1 MGSRLR
7 RGRTF
12 DLGCPLDFTLYNMA
26 PRALVLLATGAEE
39 METVITVDVLRRGGV
54 EVVLAG
60 IDGDNVVTC
69 SRNVKIAPD
78 TSLADT
84 CQDQYDCVVLPG
96 GGPGAAALGASKE
109 VGQLLAQQDQAGRI
123 IAAIC
128 AAPTALLAHKIGL
141 GKNITSYP
149 APAFKEKLAGPYNY
163 QEDKVVVDG
172 NIVTSRGPGTS
183 FEFGLELVKL
193 LVGED
198 KRKEV
203 ASA

>member
-1 MGSRLR
+1 
-7 RGRTF
+7 
-12 DLGCPLDFTLYNMA
+12 
-26 PRALVLLATGAEE
+26 

-54 EVVLAG
+54 EVILAG
-60 IDGDNVVTC
+60 IDGDNIVTC

-78 TSLADT
+78 TSLADSS